1 MSNKANPTLIG
12 GFVVGAVVLATIAVL
27 VLGSGKLFKK
37 TTKAVCFFTGD
48 VMGLNVGAPVKFK
61 GVDIGSVADVRI
73 RLPEETGN
81 LTPQEIAKQGVRM
94 PVIIEIDNEKV
105 TQEGAT
111 RPLDTQRVKQL
122 IEVGLRAQLVSQSLV
137 TGLLL
142 VKLDFQPDIPPTFVL
157 PRDSKLLEIPTAPT
171 SLQQIQAAAQD
182 VVRRLEAIDLER
194 LVNSATGALESIEQL
209 AKRPALQETIDALPA
224 TVANVNTTLADL
236 RGTLTHFDKDQG
248 PLLQSLK
255 GTSDTARVALQQA
268 GVTLH
273 SMQALIAPNAPLA
286 VDLTATLRELAAAAH
301 SVRLLAD
308 SLDRNPSAI
317 VRGTEVKAR

>member
-1 MSNKANPTLIG
+1 MSNKANPALIG

-27 VLGSGKLFKK
+27 ILGSGKLFKH
-37 TTKAVCFFTGD
+37 TTKAVCFFSGD

-61 GVDIGSVADVRI
+61 GVDVGSVAEVRL
-73 RLPEETGN
+73 RLAEETSEP
-81 LTPQEIAKQGVRM
+81 TPETVKQGVRM

-111 RPLDTQRVKQL
+111 RALDAARVKQL

-182 VVRRLEAIDLER
+182 VIRRLEAIDIDR
-194 LVNSATGALESIEQL
+194 LVNSATGALESIDQL
-209 AKRPALQETIDALPA
+209 AQRPALQQTLDALPA
-224 TVANVNTTLADL
+224 TVSNVNDAVAGL
-236 RGTLTHFDKDQG
+236 RELLTRFDREQG

-255 GTSDTARVALQQA
+255 GTSDTANVALEQV
-268 GVTLH
+268 GVTLR

-286 VDLTATLRELAAAAH
+286 VDLTATLRELASAAH

-317 VRGTEVKAR
+317 VRGTEVKAP